1 MISPKMQD
9 AYNEQIREELFSAYL
24 YMAMS
29 AYFESLNLKGFAK
42 WMTTQSQEEVA
53 HAMKFYHH
61 ILERGGKVELKAIDK
76 PKTAWDSPLN
86 AFEEAYQHEQH
97 ITDCINKLAA
107 LAKEENDLPS
117 HTMLHWFIDEQV
129 EEEAS
134 TSEVAE
140 KLKMI
145 GDHPQGLF
153 MMDGFLGKRE

>member
-1 MISPKMQD
+1 MISPKMQN
-9 AYNEQIREELFSAYL
+9 AYNEQIKEELFSAYL
-24 YMAMS
+24 YMSMS

-42 WMTTQSQEEVA
+42 WMSTQAQEEFT
-53 HAMKFYHH
+53 HAMKFYNH
-61 ILERGGKVELKAIDK
+61 ILERGGKVEFQAIDK
-76 PKTAWDSPLN
+76 PKAEWNSPLN

-97 ITDCINKLAA
+97 ITGCINKLAA
-107 LAKEENDLPS
+107 LAKDENDLPS

-134 TSEVAE
+134 TGEVAE

-153 MMDGFLGKRE
+153 MMDSFMGKRE